1 MMMVVVVVGGDAI
14 YSQDGIRSGVIVRV
28 CVRERERKTGREKS
42 RMPRQ
47 DNLKYSSGEWQ
58 RSGTRCF
65 AAAAAAS
72 CCCKSAVE
80 ADFPVL
86 LAVGYLYS
94 IAMLPP
100 IDAISCPG
108 VEKSALPRIVTG
120 LGPLNLM

>member
-1 MMMVVVVVGGDAI
+1 
-14 YSQDGIRSGVIVRV
+14 
-28 CVRERERKTGREKS
+28 
-42 RMPRQ
+42 MPRQ

-80 ADFPVL
+80 ADFAVL
-86 LAVGYLYS
+86 LAVGITSYLLPPTS